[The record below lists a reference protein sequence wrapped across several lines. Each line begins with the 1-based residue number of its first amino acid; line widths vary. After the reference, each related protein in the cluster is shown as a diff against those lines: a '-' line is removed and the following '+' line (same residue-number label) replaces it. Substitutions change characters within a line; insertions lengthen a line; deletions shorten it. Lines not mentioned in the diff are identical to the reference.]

1 MEIVSDAPEFC
12 TMKLAA
18 RTCLAFFVCLL
29 FFSCKQHPKRLPLL
43 GEPVING
50 KDTTYPVVAGFTLM
64 DQDSNLINNA
74 SLRDKVYV
82 ADFIFL
88 SCPSIC
94 PIITQQMRTV
104 YLAFK
109 SDPRVAFVSHTID
122 PKHDSIPR
130 LKAYARSLDVAGG
143 QWHFVTGNKDSILN
157 LSNKSYFSAAYPDS
171 TAPGGFTH
179 SGGLLLIDRKGHIR
193 GVYDG
198 TRAEEANRLKSD
210 IDILLKE
217 QF

>member
-1 MEIVSDAPEFC
+1 MTHAIRSFTV
-12 TMKLAA
+12 
-18 RTCLAFFVCLL
+18 FVCLL
-29 FFSCKQHPKRLPLL
+29 LLFSCKEPPAKLPFL
-43 GEPVING
+43 GEPLIIG
-50 KDTTYPVVAGFTLM
+50 KDTSYPVIAPFLLM
-64 DQDSNLINNA
+64 DQDSNQVSNE
-74 SLRDKVYV
+74 SLRNKIYV

-104 YLAFK
+104 YQAFE
-109 SDPRVAFVSHTID
+109 SDPRVAFVSHSID
-122 PKHDSIPR
+122 PKHDTIPR
-130 LKAYARSLDVAGG
+130 LKAYASMLGVKAA

-198 TRAEEANRLKSD
+198 TNAKETTRLKSD

>member
-1 MEIVSDAPEFC
+1 MTLPIRTS
-12 TMKLAA
+12 AA
-18 RTCLAFFVCLL
+18 VIGLLLL
-29 FFSCKQHPKRLPLL
+29 FACKQPATTLPFL

-50 KDTTYPVVAGFTLM
+50 KDTSYPVVAAFSLI
-64 DQDSNLINNA
+64 DQDSNQVSNET
-74 SLRDKVYV
+74 LRNKIYV

-94 PIITQQMRTV
+94 PVITGQLQTV
-104 YLAFK
+104 YTKFEK
-109 SDPRVAFVSHTID
+109 DQRVAFVSHTID
-122 PKHDSIPR
+122 PKHDTIPR
-130 LKAYARSLDVAGG
+130 LKAYAKMLGVDGSR
-143 QWHFVTGNKDSILN
+143 WHFVTGNKDSILN

-198 TRAEEANRLKSD
+198 TNAKETTRLKSD